1 MTADGRLVGVT
12 VHRGGAAIRS
22 VTAIRLGP
30 DGLGGIAEG
39 LAAVRGGAVVS
50 GVAHGPL
57 DRQGRD
63 DPAAAGIAGV
73 HQVEQRC
80 EQRAGLVDVG
90 APATSGT
97 ALDCPMRSSRSSRK
111 SVTTGRSNS
120 RRSPALNRC
129 SSSWSRSITPSLAW
143 ARSCSRDTWETS
155 CPIAAR
161 ISSTAVSTGSLGFLS
176 WTSATVYPP
185 PRLKAA

>member
-90 APATSGT
+90 APATGPVHPRHQG
-97 ALDCPMRSSRSSRK
+97 AGERSVDFDAILVVR
-111 SVTTGRSNS
+111 GQ
-120 RRSPALNRC
+120 PFA
-129 SSSWSRSITPSLAW
+129 
-143 ARSCSRDTWETS
+143 
-155 CPIAAR
+155 
-161 ISSTAVSTGSLGFLS
+161 
-176 WTSATVYPP
+176 
-185 PRLKAA
+185 